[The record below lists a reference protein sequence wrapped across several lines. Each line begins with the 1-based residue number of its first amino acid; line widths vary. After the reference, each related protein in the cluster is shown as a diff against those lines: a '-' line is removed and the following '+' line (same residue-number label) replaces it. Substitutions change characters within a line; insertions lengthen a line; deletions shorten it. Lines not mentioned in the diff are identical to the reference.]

1 MLSRWLWIFGFTS
14 LMSISL
20 LIRLP
25 PLLSTLNIFVINNIK
40 YEWKYSQSNLDPT
53 NFLHPELDFIFL
65 VNKVTSH
72 PIPTILRA
80 TNKTVSWRV
89 GTFERFQKIHRKLS
103 NRKRLPVLYHTW
115 TQESLRLLK
124 RITKAIRTDARWKK
138 EKKKERYGKER
149 VTSRETVRTT
159 PFIVRPLRP
168 KNH

>member
-1 MLSRWLWIFGFTS
+1 
-14 LMSISL
+14 MSISL

-80 TNKTVSWRV
+80 TNKTVS
-89 GTFERFQKIHRKLS
+89 
-103 NRKRLPVLYHTW
+103 
-115 TQESLRLLK
+115 
-124 RITKAIRTDARWKK
+124 
-138 EKKKERYGKER
+138 
-149 VTSRETVRTT
+149 
-159 PFIVRPLRP
+159 
-168 KNH
+168 